1 MISELGYK
9 KIKAIVAKNDN
20 EITPEEAATLL
31 ILIERSGMMDKVKTA
46 GKILREAAN
55 NKDTEF
61 SSVHCTAKNAT
72 VKVYGFTEK
81 KVDEESYAKD
91 FPELYNAIME
101 EKRVPTFVEKPQKV
115 GYMDGCK
122 VYFKDGSFVSCRFSG
137 TEPLLRFMAESD
149 TKERADCFVK
159 AFEDLVSGIIG

>member
-101 EKRVPTFVEKPQKV
+101 EKRAKVHLAVGDLSKKEAEIYCYDQK
-115 GYMDGCK
+115 CTAK
-122 VYFKDGSFVSCRFSG
+122 VKVVLEG
-137 TEPLLRFMAESD
+137 
-149 TKERADCFVK
+149 
-159 AFEDLVSGIIG
+159 